1 MAHPGLDGRDVAF
14 MERLRNLA
22 REALTWEHLSDHQR
36 LVWAA
41 ALELDVVPVQEMR
54 AVGGGCSYGHRVR
67 SCSFTVVLV
76 LDYVT
81 AQLALA
87 APLLIACLGHRSG
100 TGHTFSL
107 AMLSFSPKMKMN
119 AEFQLCR
126 VHLSSVASQEL
137 PPWFRERQNITR
149 SPRGR

>member
-1 MAHPGLDGRDVAF
+1 MSPNVETGVHSLASASSPQNMLFPTIFVAPQGLDGRDVAF

-22 REALTWEHLSDHQR
+22 REALTWEHLSDQQR

-54 AVGGGCSYGHRVR
+54 AVGGGCSYRHMFR
-67 SCSFTVVLV
+67 SCRFTVVLV

-87 APLLIACLGHRSG
+87 APLLIACLGYWTS
-100 TGHTFSL
+100 TGPLSSL
-107 AMLSFSPKMKMN
+107 AMLFFSPKMK
-119 AEFQLCR
+119 
-126 VHLSSVASQEL
+126 
-137 PPWFRERQNITR
+137 
-149 SPRGR
+149 